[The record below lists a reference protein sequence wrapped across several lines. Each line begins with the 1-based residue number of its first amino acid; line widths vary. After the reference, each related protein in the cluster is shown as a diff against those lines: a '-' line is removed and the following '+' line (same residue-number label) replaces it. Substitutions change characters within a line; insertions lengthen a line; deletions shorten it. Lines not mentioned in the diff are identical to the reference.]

1 MIASGCATTAQTPA
15 DRSYKP
21 ISGSIPLD
29 SSIILKKAVA
39 VEIQLLDVTIPSEE
53 AKQLSKQIIKN
64 PKKTPVNFSLRFEE
78 TDIQAFGSTWSVWRC
93 SKERRRSMRVCAI
106 SGYSPKATLIRSIYP
121 CGRSTED
128 LWHTTT
134 PGTSHEMSCT
144 RSRMQLHEK
153 NLYIYYIIC

>member
-78 TDIQAFGSTWSVWRC
+78 TDIQAFGSYVVRLAVFEGET
-93 SKERRRSMRVCAI
+93 K
-106 SGYSPKATLIRSIYP
+106 IYESLRDIGVLTKGNP
-121 CGRSTED
+121 DTIDIPLR
-128 LWHTTT
+128 
-134 PGTSHEMSCT
+134 
-144 RSRMQLHEK
+144 Q
-153 NLYIYYIIC
+153 IY